1 MSSVVWALIYNG
13 KLANQIARLV
23 AIVVKLDFL
32 GVGGDSVRPKH
43 VKKCMKLNWNFQR
56 GGQPRSQHLSSYRLS
71 LLTPRGGKM
80 RDPGNEVEGW
90 VAGGGGGP

>member
-1 MSSVVWALIYNG
+1 M
-13 KLANQIARLV
+13 
-23 AIVVKLDFL
+23 
-32 GVGGDSVRPKH
+32 GGDSVRPKH

-56 GGQPRSQHLSSYRLS
+56 GGQPRSQRLSSYRLS

-90 VAGGGGGP
+90 VAGGVVLRKKLTSMGEVWIFSVTTH